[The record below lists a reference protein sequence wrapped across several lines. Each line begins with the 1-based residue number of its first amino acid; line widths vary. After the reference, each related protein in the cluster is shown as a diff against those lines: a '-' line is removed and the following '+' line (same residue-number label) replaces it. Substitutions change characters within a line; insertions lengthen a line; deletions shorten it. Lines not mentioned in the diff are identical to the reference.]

1 MSQADLKRKIA
12 METIYGLSRSR
23 YIESLGWQPFEWQSR
38 VLQSR
43 HKRKLINGA
52 RQSGK
57 STIVSAAPCHTA
69 KYYPKSLSIIVAP
82 TEAQAVEDIIKVKDF
97 IAMDADYPK
106 MIRSSQEEI
115 ALENGS
121 RIIVIPATETAA
133 RGYSMPR
140 TMVLDEASR
149 IPDVVYQS
157 GLRPMLTDN
166 PNCELFIISTPN
178 GKQGFF
184 YEAYSS
190 STRWEQYEIRTPW
203 EVDQTD
209 AWNLQPYIDEEV
221 YQEEM
226 RRKGVMA
233 WYSPR
238 HYRLDEQ
245 LDQLEAMGMQ
255 LYRQE
260 YCCEFVE
267 QDDMVFS
274 YDDIEAAFAAKIDGL
289 DMPEILEIPAVI
301 PPTTILGAANL

>member
-1 MSQADLKRKIA
+1 MTLNERNKQFALKQ
-12 METIYGLSRSR
+12 TLYGLSRAH
-23 YIESLGWQPFEWQSR
+23 YISSLGFTPFEWQKA
-38 VLQSR
+38 VLSSR
-43 HKRKLINGA
+43 HKRKHINGA

-69 KYYPKSLSIIVAP
+69 KYYPKSLSIILAP
-82 TEAQAVEDIIKVKDF
+82 TEAQAVEDVLKVKDF
-97 IAMDADYPK
+97 IALDPTYPK
-106 MIRSSQEEI
+106 MVRSSQEEI

-121 RIIVIPATETAA
+121 RIIVVPATETSA

-157 GLRPMLTDN
+157 GIRPMLTDN
-166 PNCELFIISTPN
+166 PECELFIISTPN

-184 YEAYSS
+184 YEAYAS
-190 STRWEQYEIRTPW
+190 STRWERYEIRTPW
-203 EVDQTD
+203 EVDKSD
-209 AWNLQPYIDEEV
+209 PWNLQPHIDEAI
-221 YQEEM
+221 YRKDM
-226 RRKGVMA
+226 LRKGIMA

-267 QDDMVFS
+267 QEDMVFS
-274 YDDIEAAFAAKIDGL
+274 YEDLDLAFSSDNRVAGL
-289 DMPEILEIPAVI
+289 DSSAIDFGESPIEFKELFA
-301 PPTTILGAANL
+301 